1 MSEAVK
7 GMSESQMIAEK
18 NLILLAS
25 VGSTVHGLHLGGQD
39 DRDEMGVCVEP
50 PDYVLGLRDF
60 EQWVYRTKPEGVRS
74 GPGDLDSTIY
84 GLRKF
89 SRLAAKGNP
98 SILVLLFS
106 KPIKSTGLGTQLQGM
121 ADAFASKIAV
131 RKFLGYMTAQKE
143 RLLGE
148 RGQMRVHRPEL
159 IEAHGFDTKY
169 AMHALRL
176 GHQGLE
182 YAETG
187 KITLPLP
194 EPHRSELLA
203 VRKGERGFETV
214 KQMYSDLESGL
225 ERALEHSPLPQ
236 EPDWHRINS
245 FLIRCYLDHWQYNHS
260 VRIAVAR
267 MKGVA
272 SAPSDRREGE

>member
-1 MSEAVK
+1 MSAEAAVGMSEA
-7 GMSESQMIAEK
+7 QNIAEK
-18 NLILLAS
+18 NCILRAS
-25 VGSTVHGLHLGGQD
+25 VGSTVHGLHLENQD

-106 KPIKSTGLGTQLQGM
+106 PPIHVTGLGKQLQGM

-159 IEAHGFDTKY
+159 IEAHGYDTKY

-182 YAETG
+182 YAKTG
-187 KITLPLP
+187 RITLPLP
-194 EPHRSELLA
+194 EPHRSELLS
-203 VRKGERGFETV
+203 VRKGEQSFEAV
-214 KQMYSDLESGL
+214 KGMCSDLESAL

-236 EPDWHRINS
+236 EPDWHRVNS
-245 FLIRCYLDHWQYNHS
+245 FLIRCYLEHWQYNHS
-260 VRIAVAR
+260 VRIAVAK
-267 MKGVA
+267 MKGVGA
-272 SAPSDRREGE
+272 